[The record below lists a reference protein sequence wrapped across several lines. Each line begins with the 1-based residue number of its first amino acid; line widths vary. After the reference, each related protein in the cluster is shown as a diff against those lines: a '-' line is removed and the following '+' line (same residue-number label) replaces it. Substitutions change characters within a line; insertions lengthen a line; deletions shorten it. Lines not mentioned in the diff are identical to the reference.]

1 MDSSALHSLLL
12 LLFASVYFVF
22 AGMDSCYDE
31 NGVPSLCLPKF
42 ENAAFNHSVMVS
54 NMCGIPPEDYCMQ
67 TGSTR
72 SCHHCDAFDSEL
84 NRNATYLTDFHTD
97 EEPTWWQSQSM
108 FYGVQYP
115 NSVNITL
122 HLGKAFEITYVRLK
136 FYTSRPESFAI
147 YKRTDENGPWQ
158 PYQYYSA
165 SCRKTY
171 GRDNKGFIRP
181 GDNERTPLCT
191 DEFSDISPLTGGNV
205 AFSTLE
211 GRPSAY
217 NFDQSLVLQDW
228 VTATDILISLD
239 RLNTFGDEFFK
250 DAKVLRS
257 YFYAIS
263 DFSVGGRCKCNGHA
277 SECVVNEEGRSV
289 CVCEHNTAGVDCQL
303 CAPFYQDRPWAR
315 ATAHSANECVR
326 CNCSGL
332 ADECVFDVEQYR
344 STGQGGRCLG
354 CRENTAG
361 PHCEQCRENYF
372 RSSALQPCQN
382 CNCNA
387 LGSVSLQCDAD
398 GVCVCWPSVS
408 GVKCDICKSGF
419 HSLGPGGCRLCDCDE
434 RGSVGVC
441 SAEDGRCH
449 CKANVEGQSCNRCK
463 PGSFNLQLENPDGC
477 NKCFCFGHS
486 LACFSSNQYT
496 PIYITSDFLE
506 DPDGWKGVF
515 SRAHEQSLIWKEGE
529 VYLLPYR
536 EENGFYKAPDKYLG
550 NMLLSYGRTLSM
562 SFTAELEE
570 LLPRSVTVRLEGS
583 GMSVSADLH
592 TQQEPYSQLEKTPI
606 NSFSLRLT
614 EKHVN
619 PSVSSFEFLRM
630 LYNLTALHISNAG
643 GQNYT
648 SQLSRVSLESAV
660 QKAYHPDVLP
670 HALWVEVC
678 SCPAGFAGQ
687 FCQLC
692 APGFTRETPD
702 GGPFSPCVPCN
713 CNQHGTCHPETGVC
727 ACTDFTTGRH
737 CERCEDGYYGNALTG
752 SPGDCLPC
760 PCPDRTTCA
769 QVPETG
775 DVICTNC
782 PTGQRGVRCELC
794 EDGFYGNPLGWGGTV
809 QPCVKCQCNG
819 NVDANAV
826 GVCDHMTG
834 RCLKCLGHTTG
845 DHCEKCR
852 LGYYGNALANQ
863 LNPERKCKPCAC
875 NVAGTSGSPN
885 DCHPNTGNCVCLGHV
900 TGRDCGQCEAGYFN
914 LQPGLGCE
922 MCNCNPI
929 GSLSSA
935 CHPITGQCMCRT
947 GVEGMSCDTCRMGFF
962 GFSSRGCRA
971 CNCDPM
977 GSTSM
982 QCHNNG
988 TCSCRNGFVGY
999 KCDKCEQNYYQNRLS
1014 HQCEECPVC
1023 YSIIRDQA
1031 SKLKA
1036 RLQELELLL
1045 SSYDCNRYS
1054 RQYRGH
1060 QQHRHQHNDLDNHI
1074 QKDQV
1079 EDYLPNAL
1087 EDLLAIQEARE
1098 AFIKQFSQLE
1108 TSAQTLQLQ
1117 LRNIATAL
1125 NCNLTNFAKHP
1136 EEGKTQK
1143 VENECRELVDTL
1155 STALNMQD
1163 QLQKMTVELNSMAI
1177 PAVIPKEP
1185 NKWNAIVNE
1194 SEVLVKSHT
1203 DMAAHIE
1210 QVAEDVFK
1218 MANRTYLQL
1227 VTLLE
1232 DNSTESHIQDLTEKL
1247 EEMQQLKENLTLE
1260 VNETLVTHLSLQKHN
1275 AEIADIL
1282 HNITASLSELRR
1294 TDGNF
1299 TLVVEETNMTSFSQT
1314 FNQTNVTAAQNPQL
1328 TESEDLMNRTTNLDI
1343 SVQSK
1348 EHLVNKTREEIQPDM
1363 DSAKNNLKTVQE
1375 LKQLT
1380 AAVEGLKVSAV
1391 SSVVTGKEVE
1401 AEILS
1406 LQKSLQ
1412 DMEQDWPQLPTL
1424 SKSFLKREK
1433 MLNEKTL
1440 VEVKK
1445 RVKQTEKMIKPSVEN
1460 ATDAD
1465 STAKQAEASADTVAK
1480 DAKASF
1486 TQGKRIKH
1494 ASGQLRSAL
1503 DVTLEQ
1509 LSELESQTA
1518 LKQAT
1523 LEAEEDMVS
1532 SSSVIDSMETA
1543 KNQLESFTDML
1554 TLLLSQMEA
1563 DVVLENYDRI
1573 LNETAVRLRVLQ
1585 GAVESPSLTGKIQ
1598 RLRNAASDQEKQ
1610 MQNLEESLQD
1620 IRKERD
1626 SLTDIAQ
1633 NLPKTCPQKGH

>member
-1 MDSSALHSLLL
+1 M
-12 LLFASVYFVF
+12 
-22 AGMDSCYDE
+22 
-31 NGVPSLCLPKF
+31 
-42 ENAAFNHSVMVS
+42 
-54 NMCGIPPEDYCMQ
+54 
-67 TGSTR
+67 
-72 SCHHCDAFDSEL
+72 
-84 NRNATYLTDFHTD
+84 
-97 EEPTWWQSQSM
+97 
-108 FYGVQYP
+108 
-115 NSVNITL
+115 
-122 HLGKAFEITYVRLK
+122 
-136 FYTSRPESFAI
+136 
-147 YKRTDENGPWQ
+147 
-158 PYQYYSA
+158 
-165 SCRKTY
+165 
-171 GRDNKGFIRP
+171 
-181 GDNERTPLCT
+181 
-191 DEFSDISPLTGGNV
+191 
-205 AFSTLE
+205 
-211 GRPSAY
+211 
-217 NFDQSLVLQDW
+217 
-228 VTATDILISLD
+228 
-239 RLNTFGDEFFK
+239 
-250 DAKVLRS
+250 
-257 YFYAIS
+257 
-263 DFSVGGRCKCNGHA
+263 
-277 SECVVNEEGRSV
+277 
-289 CVCEHNTAGVDCQL
+289 
-303 CAPFYQDRPWAR
+303 
-315 ATAHSANECVR
+315 
-326 CNCSGL
+326 
-332 ADECVFDVEQYR
+332 
-344 STGQGGRCLG
+344 
-354 CRENTAG
+354 
-361 PHCEQCRENYF
+361 
-372 RSSALQPCQN
+372 
-382 CNCNA
+382 
-387 LGSVSLQCDAD
+387 
-398 GVCVCWPSVS
+398 
-408 GVKCDICKSGF
+408 
-419 HSLGPGGCRLCDCDE
+419 
-434 RGSVGVC
+434 
-441 SAEDGRCH
+441 
-449 CKANVEGQSCNRCK
+449 
-463 PGSFNLQLENPDGC
+463 
-477 NKCFCFGHS
+477 
-486 LACFSSNQYT
+486 
-496 PIYITSDFLE
+496 
-506 DPDGWKGVF
+506 
-515 SRAHEQSLIWKEGE
+515 
-529 VYLLPYR
+529 
-536 EENGFYKAPDKYLG
+536 
-550 NMLLSYGRTLSM
+550 
-562 SFTAELEE
+562 
-570 LLPRSVTVRLEGS
+570 
-583 GMSVSADLH
+583 
-592 TQQEPYSQLEKTPI
+592 
-606 NSFSLRLT
+606 
-614 EKHVN
+614 
-619 PSVSSFEFLRM
+619 
-630 LYNLTALHISNAG
+630 
-643 GQNYT
+643 
-648 SQLSRVSLESAV
+648 
-660 QKAYHPDVLP
+660 
-670 HALWVEVC
+670 
-678 SCPAGFAGQ
+678 
-687 FCQLC
+687 
-692 APGFTRETPD
+692 
-702 GGPFSPCVPCN
+702 
-713 CNQHGTCHPETGVC
+713 
-727 ACTDFTTGRH
+727 
-737 CERCEDGYYGNALTG
+737 
-752 SPGDCLPC
+752 
-760 PCPDRTTCA
+760 
-769 QVPETG
+769 
-775 DVICTNC
+775 
-782 PTGQRGVRCELC
+782 
-794 EDGFYGNPLGWGGTV
+794 
-809 QPCVKCQCNG
+809 
-819 NVDANAV
+819 
-826 GVCDHMTG
+826 
-834 RCLKCLGHTTG
+834 
-845 DHCEKCR
+845 
-852 LGYYGNALANQ
+852 
-863 LNPERKCKPCAC
+863 
-875 NVAGTSGSPN
+875 
-885 DCHPNTGNCVCLGHV
+885 
-900 TGRDCGQCEAGYFN
+900 
-914 LQPGLGCE
+914 
-922 MCNCNPI
+922 
-929 GSLSSA
+929 
-935 CHPITGQCMCRT
+935 
-947 GVEGMSCDTCRMGFF
+947 
-962 GFSSRGCRA
+962 
-971 CNCDPM
+971 
-977 GSTSM
+977 
-982 QCHNNG
+982 
-988 TCSCRNGFVGY
+988 
-999 KCDKCEQNYYQNRLS
+999 
-1014 HQCEECPVC
+1014 C

-1098 AFIKQFSQLE
+1098 TFIKQFSQLE

-1247 EEMQQLKENLTLE
+1247 EEMQQMKENLTLE

-1299 TLVVEETNMTSFSQT
+1299 TLAVEETNMTSFSQT
-1314 FNQTNVTAAQNPQL
+1314 LNQTNVTAAQNPQL